1 MTAHA
6 SLANQAMQAFP
17 EWVASKQQRIEDLL
31 ELCLPPASTAPS
43 KLHSAM
49 RYSAL
54 DGGKR
59 IRALLC
65 YAAAELTDCESQI
78 ADAAACAVELI
89 HANSLVHDDMPCMD
103 DDDLRRGKPS
113 CHKQFDDATAL
124 LVGDAL
130 QTLAFEVI
138 SDAKLYSNSHL
149 TAYQQ
154 MRLVNL
160 LAKATGSNGMAGGQG
175 IDLASVGKTLSQAE
189 LETMHQM
196 KTGALIQASILLGAI
211 GANDIQLLAIRD
223 FANAVGL
230 AFQVVDDI
238 LDVEADS
245 DTLGKTA
252 GKDADSNKPTYV
264 SILGLGAAKQH
275 AKTLYDQAIS
285 ALAPLGSKAQRL
297 RELTGIITQRS
308 F

>member
-1 MTAHA
+1 
-6 SLANQAMQAFP
+6 
-17 EWVASKQQRIEDLL
+17 
-31 ELCLPPASTAPS
+31 
-43 KLHSAM
+43 M
-49 RYSAL
+49 RFSAL

-65 YAAAELTDCESQI
+65 YAAAELTDCEPQI

-130 QTLAFEVI
+130 QTMAFE
-138 SDAKLYSNSHL
+138 
-149 TAYQQ
+149 
-154 MRLVNL
+154 
-160 LAKATGSNGMAGGQG
+160 G

-189 LETMHQM
+189 LQTMHQM

-211 GANDIQLLAIRD
+211 GANDAQLLAIRN

-264 SILGLGAAKQH
+264 SILGLSAAKQH
-275 AKTLYDQAIS
+275 AKMLYEQAIS

-297 RELTGIITQRS
+297 RELAGFITQRS

>member
-1 MTAHA
+1 MIPNLSRVGKTEQDFAA
-6 SLANQAMQAFP
+6 
-17 EWVASKQQRIEDLL
+17 WVAAQQQRTEQRL
-31 ELCLPPASTAPS
+31 EQLLPPSHVQPTT
-43 KLHSAM
+43 LHSAM

-65 YAAAELTDCESQI
+65 YAAAELSACEPQI

-103 DDDLRRGKPS
+103 DDDMRRGKPS
-113 CHKQFDDATAL
+113 CHKQYDEATAL

-138 SDAKLYSNSHL
+138 SAPQLYAHSQL

-154 MRLVNL
+154 MRLVHI
-160 LAKATGSNGMAGGQG
+160 LAQATGSTGMAGGQG
-175 IDLASVGKTLSQAE
+175 IDLASIGKTLSLAE
-189 LETMHQM
+189 LVTMHQM

-211 GANDIQLLAIRD
+211 SASDAELLAIRD
-223 FANAVGL
+223 FARNIGL

-245 DTLGKTA
+245 LTLGKTA

-264 SILGLGAAKQH
+264 TILGLPAAKQH
-275 AKTLYDQAIS
+275 ALALYQQAIT
-285 ALAPLGSKAQRL
+285 ALAPLGDKAQRL
-297 RELTGIITQRS
+297 RELAGYISQRS